1 MSYRHDI
8 ANPHIIEKMQKK
20 LDENS
25 EQEDSFSPET
35 YHFFMAGYS
44 IPSEM
49 TIPHK
54 KHLTDYSPLS

>member
-8 ANPHIIEKMQKK
+8 ANPHVIEKMQKK

-25 EQEDSFSPET
+25 EQEDFFSSEI
-35 YHFFMAGYS
+35 YHFFMTGYIVS
-44 IPSEM
+44 SEM